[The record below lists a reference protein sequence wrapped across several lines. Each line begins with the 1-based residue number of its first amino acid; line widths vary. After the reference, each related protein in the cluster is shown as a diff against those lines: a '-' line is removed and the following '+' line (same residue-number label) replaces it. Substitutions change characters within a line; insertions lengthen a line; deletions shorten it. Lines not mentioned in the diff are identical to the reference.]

1 MKKSSV
7 IRGGISTLALAGL
20 LVNSAFADATSTST
34 QNVNTVAPRLLDK
47 IAVTYVNAFSGPAVT
62 SLGSNFQ
69 ASKLDGTTDLGSP
82 LLFENTLGATYKL
95 TDHIK
100 VGPTFYWQ
108 YKTGGQNN
116 LLMGGDS
123 YVKASHN
130 ALITQGTYTMT
141 GEARYYVPITEASRD
156 KRSMGSVRLIQNQN
170 YDIPNTK
177 WSVGVYTFVQKYF
190 YNQYE
195 AGKGFKGTAP
205 WSLRAYVGPSVTY
218 AITDSV
224 QASLL
229 YEATSRLRFGKS
241 VFSGWENPNVGDAL
255 SDPRAPSTDIEPSVN
270 WDITKSISLNPYL
283 DIPVSGRVALDTTT
297 INANFIWKLL

>member
-34 QNVNTVAPRLLDK
+34 QNVNTVVPSLLDK
-47 IAVTYVNAFSGPAVT
+47 IAVTYVNAFTGPAVT
-62 SLGSNFQ
+62 SLGSMYQ
-69 ASKLDGTTDLGSP
+69 ASKLDGTTDTTTP
-82 LLFENTLGATYKL
+82 LLFENTLGAIYKL

-100 VGPTFYWQ
+100 IGPTFYWQ
-108 YKTGGQNN
+108 YKVGGVDN

-123 YVKASHN
+123 YVKVSHN
-130 ALITQGTYTMT
+130 ALITKGAYTLT

-156 KRSMGSVRLIQNQN
+156 KRSMGAIRVIQNQN

-177 WSVGVYTFVQKYF
+177 WSVGVYSFVQKYF

-224 QASLL
+224 QAALL
-229 YEATSRLRFGKS
+229 YEATARVRFGKS
-241 VFSGWENPNVGDAL
+241 VFSGWENPNPDG
-255 SDPRAPSTDIEPSVN
+255 APSTDIEPSVN